1 MNTNRRCVVIPLLC
15 LGLVLGATAH
25 GERKAIYKPGADAR
39 ADIASAVEKA
49 GKENKRVLIQWGAN
63 WCGWC
68 HLLHEFFE
76 EDAEAKALL
85 ASSYVVVLVDT
96 DTNKALLEEMAV
108 EPQGIPYL
116 TILDGTGKKLV
127 DQETGAL
134 ETGSRHD
141 PKKVNPFLKK
151 WQPAAAEDSAED
163 SAEEQV
169 AAALKA
175 AVKEGKG
182 VFVSIGADW
191 CGWCRRLDALL
202 ANEVV
207 GPILRER
214 FILLKLDQDKVAGTK
229 EFRAG
234 HGSELSGGIPWY
246 AALDATGQVV
256 ATSDA
261 KAGNTGYPAK
271 PEEIDWFMDVIKRSA
286 PGMDPAKVATL
297 EAEVRRIG
305 QELLPN

>member
-1 MNTNRRCVVIPLLC
+1 MNTKRHLITVLL
-15 LGLVLGATAH
+15 LSLALASGGTAH
-25 GERKAIYKPGADAR
+25 GEREAIYKPGADAR
-39 ADIASAVEKA
+39 ADIAAAVEKA

-76 EDAEAKALL
+76 DDAEARALL
-85 ASSYVVVLVDT
+85 AESYVVVLVDT

-116 TILDGTGKKLV
+116 TILDGAGKKLV

-151 WQPAAAEDSAED
+151 WQPAAAEESVQGNAD
-163 SAEEQV
+163 EQV

-182 VFVSIGADW
+182 VFVSIGAEW
-191 CGWCRRLDALL
+191 CGWCKHLDALL
-202 ANEVV
+202 ANEIV
-207 GPILRER
+207 GPIMRER
-214 FILLKLDQDKVAGTK
+214 FVLLKLDQEKVAGTK

-246 AALDATGQVV
+246 AALDATGEVV

-271 PEEIDWFMDVIKRSA
+271 PEEIAWFMGVIKRAA
-286 PGMDPAKVATL
+286 PGMDPAKAAQL

-305 QELLPN
+305 QELVPN